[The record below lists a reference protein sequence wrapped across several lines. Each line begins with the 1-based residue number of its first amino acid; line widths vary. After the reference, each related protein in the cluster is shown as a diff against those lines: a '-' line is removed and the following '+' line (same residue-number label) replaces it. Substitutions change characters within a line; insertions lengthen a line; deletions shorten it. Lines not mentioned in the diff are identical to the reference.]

1 MKRKRE
7 NENENKDKNNLNFPP
22 KILEKE
28 LKDANIADEI
38 TPSATVYL
46 SGV

>member
-7 NENENKDKNNLNFPP
+7 NENESKNNLNFPP

-28 LKDANIADEI
+28 LKNANIADEI